1 VAIQR
6 NRELGGGGEIAGDD
20 VSEIYVGLLPQLR
33 ARLLLLASGEDLC
46 LLLYMA
52 GDSVLQGV
60 KEDLA
65 LAAQMPSLAQ

>member
-1 VAIQR
+1 M
-6 NRELGGGGEIAGDD
+6 
-20 VSEIYVGLLPQLR
+20 
-33 ARLLLLASGEDLC
+33 C

-52 GDSVLQGV
+52 GDSVLQGF